1 MNIGSATLT
10 ILGVVLILFGA
21 SARNRSLLVAPSSA
35 NRLTQQ
41 SATDPE
47 LIVATHQS
55 PKSADFRDDIAIQ
68 HILPGPATPRH
79 TSDRRRRRRRQ
90 PLRIGASSC
99 CVSTTLPM
107 GILTELHPETS
118 TDTRVARKESRRN
131 DTRSQS

>member
-79 TSDRRRRRRRQ
+79 TSDRRRLEAAATVTHWGQ
-90 PLRIGASSC
+90 FMLREHNPAYGNSDGTSSRDLNRYAGC
-99 CVSTTLPM
+99 PK
-107 GILTELHPETS
+107 GIAPE
-118 TDTRVARKESRRN
+118 
-131 DTRSQS
+131 